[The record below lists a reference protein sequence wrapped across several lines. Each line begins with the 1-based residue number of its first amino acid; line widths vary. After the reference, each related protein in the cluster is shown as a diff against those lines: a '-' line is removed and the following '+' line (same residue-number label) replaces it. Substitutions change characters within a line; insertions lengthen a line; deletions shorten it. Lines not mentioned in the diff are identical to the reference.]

1 MRSYAWLFL
10 LLLAACGTK
19 KDPGKENATPGDSI
33 TTTSDTVTTVNNLAN
48 GNVLVPS
55 AMANEINGLLKEK
68 FGGSLVVVNDSM
80 AKWPKDEFD
89 YFIASKRKEQ
99 PDYPYISKGDFN
111 GDGQQDAAA
120 LVKDTGK
127 EKYQV
132 AVIFGA
138 PLDPNRIMFWTED
151 IDICAL
157 STYPKG
163 PLEGM
168 DTGKVNMKGD
178 GIGIEYYEKSSF
190 VLYWNGSAFKRAWTG
205 D

>member
-1 MRSYAWLFL
+1 MRSYVMPFL

-19 KDPGKENATPGDSI
+19 KETGKENLTPGDSLVAAA
-33 TTTSDTVTTVNNLAN
+33 DTVNADH
-48 GNVLVPS
+48 PS
-55 AMANEINGLLKEK
+55 ADGTNVTATALAMEINGLLRSK
-68 FGGSLVVVNDSM
+68 FGGTLVVLNDSL
-80 AKWPKDEFD
+80 ANWPKDEFD

-99 PDYPYISKGDFN
+99 PDYPYIAKGDFN
-111 GDGQQDAAA
+111 GDGQEDAAA
-120 LVKDTGK
+120 LVKDTAKG
-127 EKYQV
+127 KYQV

-138 PLDPNRIMFWTED
+138 PLDPNRILFWTED
-151 IDICAL
+151 IDVCAL

-168 DTGKVNMKGD
+168 NSGKVNMKGD